1 MKLFK
6 TLTAAAVLLVAGS
19 QAAMALSSING
30 RIDIGGDPGTTLT
43 WNGGIDVAFSGGSGN
58 SIVNLVTG
66 DFDTVLDNGD
76 DATYYSFNSV
86 PTMVWAATN
95 GADSASFTATKITA
109 VNASVAVPGVLAIL
123 SIQGSGIAS
132 LDGFLDTGADW
143 VLTAQASLAGV
154 GTKFKFEDLVYTIS
168 STTVA
173 TPDSG
178 STVALLG
185 LGLLGLAAVARRRK

>member
-6 TLTAAAVLLVAGS
+6 TLALSALLLIAGS
-19 QAAMALSSING
+19 QAAMALSYING

-43 WNGGIDVAFSGGSGN
+43 WNGGIDVAFSGGAGN
-58 SIVNLVTG
+58 SVVNLVTG

-76 DATYYSFNSV
+76 DATYYSFNAV
-86 PTMVWAATN
+86 PTMVWSATN
-95 GADSASFTATKITA
+95 GSDSASFSATNITS
-109 VNASVAVPGVLAIL
+109 VNAAVAVPGVLAIL
-123 SIQGSGIAS
+123 TIQGSGIAS

-143 VLTAQASLAGV
+143 VLTAQASLIGAGA
-154 GTKFKFEDLVYTIS
+154 KFRFEDLVYTIS

-185 LGLLGLAAVARRRK
+185 LGLLGVAAVARRRK